1 MQNNELKKLLEEWQ
15 NYEHH
20 GDYDESEKIAK
31 KLKEIYNIDM
41 ENEEE
46 CNTVLYNFHLIKGWE
61 KYAE

>member
-1 MQNNELKKLLEEWQ
+1 MQNKLKNLLIDWQ

-20 GDYDESEKIAK
+20 GYYDESEKIAK

-46 CNTVLYNFHLIKGWE
+46 CNTVLYNYHLIKGWE
-61 KYAE
+61 KHAK